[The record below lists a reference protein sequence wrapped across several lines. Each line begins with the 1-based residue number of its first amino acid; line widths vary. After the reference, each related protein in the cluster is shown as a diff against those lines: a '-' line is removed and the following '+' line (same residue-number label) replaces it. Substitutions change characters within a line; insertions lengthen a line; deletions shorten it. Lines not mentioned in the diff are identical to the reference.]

1 MRVSELMPHDVVTVS
16 RAESLR
22 GATKL
27 LIDDEVGALLVVGSS
42 DLDGVFSERDLARAV
57 AEGADLDDCEVADY
71 MTAAPVTADLEGSLT
86 DLVRQMNQLAIRH
99 FAGRQGER
107 WLEPDEVS
115 DLLAHYGIPTAA
127 GVVVD
132 SAEGVV
138 EKAAAEIA
146 PVAVK
151 IVSSPIL
158 HKSDVGGVRVGLTS
172 PALAGR
178 AAHEMLESLTGAGR
192 DHEVEG
198 FLVQEM
204 APSEGAEVFIGVT
217 DDQLFGPLI
226 ACGAGGTMV
235 ELMRDVAVR
244 ITPLTDVDAT
254 EMLRS
259 LKSWPL
265 FEGYRGQPRLDSG
278 SLEELLLRLS
288 VLVED
293 LPHIAEL
300 DLNLNPVLVSPSLG
314 GSVVLDARV
323 RVVTPRPAS
332 PLGARIAPGRRAP
345 PA

>member
-1 MRVSELMPHDVVTVS
+1 M
-16 RAESLR
+16 
-22 GATKL
+22 
-27 LIDDEVGALLVVGSS
+27 
-42 DLDGVFSERDLARAV
+42 
-57 AEGADLDDCEVADY
+57 
-71 MTAAPVTADLEGSLT
+71 
-86 DLVRQMNQLAIRH
+86 
-99 FAGRQGER
+99 
-107 WLEPDEVS
+107 
-115 DLLAHYGIPTAA
+115 
-127 GVVVD
+127 D
-132 SAEGVV
+132 SAEGV

-151 IVSSPIL
+151 IVSSSIL

-259 LKSWPL
+259 LKELPTL
-265 FEGYRGQPRLDSG
+265 RGIPGTAAPRLRVPG
-278 SLEELLLRLS
+278 KASLTTFCPR
-288 VLVED
+288 
-293 LPHIAEL
+293 
-300 DLNLNPVLVSPSLG
+300 G
-314 GSVVLDARV
+314 G
-323 RVVTPRPAS
+323 PATH
-332 PLGARIAPGRRAP
+332 RRA
-345 PA
+345 